1 LKTTYDGLLNF
12 LGKVFLKWNGKME
25 KRKGVKF
32 ESRLGATLSGVAAM
46 KPYEYGENN
55 SGGPLANSKIF

>member
-1 LKTTYDGLLNF
+1 
-12 LGKVFLKWNGKME
+12 ME